1 MKNLTPFLLG
11 SILLLGTVACQNN
24 AKTSADAPNSTQ
36 ESPKA
41 PSAQTVQSNLKDAQ
55 SPLRR
60 KQLNA
65 DIQAHEQRNNA
76 FNGGAANRTDT
87 ALATEVRD
95 KLEANIPDSQI
106 VVKAKNGVVTVS
118 GTVAHQQNI
127 QKVELAK
134 QIKGVKSVVNNV
146 TVAPPKTKSQ

>member
-106 VVKAKNGVVTVS
+106 VVKAKNG
-118 GTVAHQQNI
+118 G
-127 QKVELAK
+127 
-134 QIKGVKSVVNNV
+134 
-146 TVAPPKTKSQ
+146 